1 MPLRAASAA
10 LLSAGAL
17 LLGPVLAAPAQASTI
32 EPAGDGSCLTAGTSA
47 RGLHGR
53 GADTRDVSA
62 AEQTRITREAT
73 ARLAERG
80 LSRSAAAA
88 TGGNVPVY
96 VHVMAAKNGAGNV
109 TSSQITRQIAV
120 LNNTYAGG
128 ESTAA
133 ANTGFTFTLA
143 GTNRFFNDTW
153 HQDRQ
158 SATYRAQTR
167 RGGANALNIWIVDFA
182 PTLGIATFPWD
193 YASNPTIDGI
203 RVQYSSLP
211 GGSATN
217 FNLGKTA
224 THEAGHWLGLYHT
237 FQGGCTTR
245 NDQVS
250 DTPAQ
255 SSPTSGCP
263 VGRDSCSLP
272 GLDPIRNYM
281 DYSFD
286 TCYRMFTSGQSAR
299 MSQMF
304 AAYRG

>member
-1 MPLRAASAA
+1 MQFRAASAA

-17 LLGPVLAAPAQASTI
+17 LLGPALAAPAQASQI
-32 EPAGDGSCLTAGTSA
+32 EPAGDGSCLTAGASA
-47 RGLHGR
+47 RGPQAR
-53 GADTRDVSA
+53 GADTRAITA
-62 AEQTRITREAT
+62 AEQTRIARET
-73 ARLAERG
+73 SARLAARG

-88 TGGNVPVY
+88 VGGTVPVY
-96 VHVMAAKNGAGNV
+96 VHVMAGANGEGNV
-109 TSSQITRQIAV
+109 TASQISRQITV
-120 LNNTYAGG
+120 LNTDFAGG

-143 GTNRFFNDTW
+143 GTDRFFNNTW

-158 SATYRAQTR
+158 STTYRAQTR
-167 RGGANALNIWIVDFA
+167 KGGANALNIWIVDFA
-182 PTLGIATFPWD
+182 DLGIATFPWD
-193 YASNPTIDGI
+193 YASNPSIDGI
-203 RVQYSSLP
+203 RVDFASLP

-217 FNLGKTA
+217 FNRGKTA
-224 THEAGHWLGLYHT
+224 THEAGHWFGLYHT
-237 FQGGCTTR
+237 FQGGCTR
-245 NDQVS
+245 VNDEVS
-250 DTPAQ
+250 DTAAQ

-263 VGRDSCSLP
+263 IGRDSCSLP